1 MKIYWYEYCFSFD
14 MLSTTTKPGSS
25 GHTDTLF
32 ENLMFSPDST
42 TAPKPRALKSIPRV
56 QSPVCNQV
64 ELRAYDLDFRRR
76 ETLKDLL
83 EQAQTQVQAL
93 RKELDDNPGAG
104 TRRVRAARQPAAAE
118 REQRVTRAL
127 RTVEVIDKR
136 LSGKAAKHSP
146 ESIQADGTQ
155 EQTERVRASV
165 NDQGADAPSAESAS
179 GQAKEHRWA
188 LLLSD
193 PSRASCQRDPE
204 TLRSAT

>member
-1 MKIYWYEYCFSFD
+1 

-146 ESIQADGTQ
+146 ESIQADGTADR
-155 EQTERVRASV
+155 TCSGKRERSGCRCAKRRVSIRTSKGASV
-165 NDQGADAPSAESAS
+165 GTSSVGPVQSKLPA
-179 GQAKEHRWA
+179 
-188 LLLSD
+188 
-193 PSRASCQRDPE
+193 
-204 TLRSAT
+204 